1 MLLTYFLFSYILI
14 KSEHEVILLKKK
26 LSLNKGLFIKIV
38 VILFIILMCV
48 LVFIKI
54 RTDNNPTKIQE
65 EQRALLFNTID
76 KNTHVN
82 VTKYTVYGT
91 HFNIEGTLDIV
102 EISGIKIN
110 NVELIV
116 KNLNGD
122 EIRNQFRF

>member
-1 MLLTYFLFSYILI
+1 M
-14 KSEHEVILLKKK
+14 ILLKKK
-26 LSLNKGLFIKIV
+26 LSINKGLFIKIAI
-38 VILFIILMCV
+38 ILFAILMCV

-54 RTDNNPTKIQE
+54 RTDNNPTKILE

-76 KNTHVN
+76 KNTNVN

-102 EISGIKIN
+102 AISGIKIS
-110 NVELIV
+110 NVDLIV

-122 EIRNQFRF
+122 ETRHKI